1 MATPNSPQFD
11 RYLMGRHDEVD
22 HMPTYT
28 SDSDVHGNP
37 TVERIDGPSL
47 YQRTGTVAP
56 RSEKGYYYRS
66 SPNAVTALVEVRQR
80 GRRSTNIMPKTPK
93 GYTTKWA
100 DMHSE
105 QDGQIPLFTHREDP
119 GESVLS
125 YMNSVDD
132 PQSRAAA
139 MRLMGVAAVD
149 AQQSHGHELIPDSS
163 LSKHSRRIVDHL
175 ADVGA
180 TEVPR
185 STYSNTVTFLDGPT
199 DAYRRLLAEYTP
211 IPKETLG
218 AGKGVLRSVLRGQ
231 RKPKPEPEYEQLQ
244 LDLD

>member
-1 MATPNSPQFD
+1 MPAPDSPQFD
-11 RYLMGRHDEVD
+11 RYLMGSTDAAERLQTH
-22 HMPTYT
+22 T
-28 SDSDVHGNP
+28 SDSDVYGNP
-37 TVERIDGPSL
+37 TNEHIDGPAA
-47 YQRTGTVAP
+47 YQRTVNYP
-56 RSEKGYYYRS
+56 SRSEKGYYYRS
-66 SPNAVTALVEVRQR
+66 SPDADAALVEVRQR
-80 GRRSTNIMPKTPK
+80 GRRSTNLMPKTPK
-93 GYTTKWA
+93 GYTDEWA
-100 DMHSE
+100 DVHGE
-105 QDGQIPLFTHREDP
+105 WGGQIPLFTHGEHP

-125 YMNSVDD
+125 YMNSVDN

-180 TEVPR
+180 TEVPQ
-185 STYSNTVTFLDGPT
+185 STYSNTVTFLDGPSA
-199 DAYRRLLAEYTP
+199 AYRLPIAEYTP

-218 AGKGVLRSVLRGQ
+218 AGKGLLRSVLRGQ
-231 RKPKPEPEYEQLQ
+231 RKQKPEPQYEQLQ